1 MRNVPTLANP
11 FVMITDPET
20 ILAAVERSERLN
32 RLSRKVYRPLD
43 RPLIPKVARDTADF
57 DRAIDDEAEIEDDA
71 LADRIRGLGK
81 RVVCCEDVFVH
92 HEGSASF
99 KALDR
104 AVYRALMERNRRLFE
119 RFSGTRWQ
127 PHAHRPDRHRPV
139 D

>member
-57 DRAIDDEAEIEDDA
+57 DRTIDDEAEIEDDA
-71 LADRIRGLGK
+71 LA
-81 RVVCCEDVFVH
+81 
-92 HEGSASF
+92 
-99 KALDR
+99 ALQ
-104 AVYRALMERNRRLFE
+104 AEL
-119 RFSGTRWQ
+119 
-127 PHAHRPDRHRPV
+127 
-139 D
+139 